1 MSSHTYTIDRF
12 EDNGW
17 AVLEREDGETFNIP
31 ADWLPEDAQDSHVL
45 TLELDTQGKE
55 SRLRFVLDDEK
66 TARRREDAKAR
77 WEGLPKGPEGDIE
90 L

>member
-1 MSSHTYTIDRF
+1 MSTHTYIIDRL

-17 AVLEREDGETFNIP
+17 AVLEREDGETFNVP
-31 ADWLPEDAQDSHVL
+31 SDWLPEEAQDGHVL
-45 TLELDTQGKE
+45 TVELDMEGKE
-55 SRLRFVLDDEK
+55 SRLRFVLDDEE